1 MFFYKS
7 SLPELRWRPFHM
19 ARCSKEDRTPA
30 RSCHFKKKKN
40 CAVYGTHKQYL
51 HFICVSVAHE
61 NQNVQHDYQIS
72 FHFPKNKI
80 SYFFLLHLSKQ
91 HVIKSTSPLM
101 FFLSNVFSLSRTH
114 ISTKAQTKKNMSR
127 LPCKIFSFIA
137 TATTTAAVGCGGGSS
152 RGTSTAPGTR
162 FWALPVSSFPLLSS
176 PSLPPPAGW
185 WRGRPSCAGT

>member
-1 MFFYKS
+1 MVELNHTDINLRFDISVVFTTNYFLVRDDVSINNNTLLMIDFMNLKIKLTQSFILFLFLKEFRQHSNMFFYNS

-80 SYFFLLHLSKQ
+80 SYFFYY
-91 HVIKSTSPLM
+91 I
-101 FFLSNVFSLSRTH
+101 
-114 ISTKAQTKKNMSR
+114 
-127 LPCKIFSFIA
+127 
-137 TATTTAAVGCGGGSS
+137 
-152 RGTSTAPGTR
+152 
-162 FWALPVSSFPLLSS
+162 
-176 PSLPPPAGW
+176 
-185 WRGRPSCAGT
+185 